1 MSKETN
7 WQDFS
12 DQLLR
17 YSKPDLW
24 LDLSQMRI
32 PKDILNTEKE
42 SIERA
47 LLELSN
53 IESGEK
59 VNTDED
65 KDKGGRCVGH
75 YWLRNPELAPE
86 DLGTSIQ
93 RKIAEIKAFSS
104 GIHKGEILTPNK
116 DKFRHLLVIG
126 IGGSA
131 LGPQLA
137 IDALTGHDSPMSI
150 HFFDNTDPDG
160 IDRVLDHLGE
170 NLNATLS
177 LIISKSGGTK
187 ETRNGMLE
195 AQAAYEKAGLNF
207 GAHAIAVTGEDS
219 KLDNYAKENEWMG
232 VFPMEDWVGG
242 RTSITSVV
250 GLLPMALMGIDI
262 DNFLEGAASIDAKT
276 RPPEI
281 NNNAS
286 LLMALAWQLAG
297 NGRGEKAMVILPY
310 KDRLGLLSKYLQ
322 QLVME
327 SLGKEH
333 DRENNIVHQGLTVYG
348 NKGSTDQHAYVQQ
361 LRDGLNNFFTT
372 FIEVRETRTKESIE
386 VDPGFT
392 TGDYLEGFLRGTRSA
407 LFEAGRDS
415 MTISIPFLDA
425 FHLGSL
431 IALYERAVSYYAALI
446 NINAYHQPG
455 VEAGKKAAT
464 QFLELLSK
472 IENHLKNNSEE
483 KINSEELSDQVGAS
497 PEDCFHALHHL
508 AANRR
513 NINALI
519 GSNPKEDHFTMNKEG
534 PETG

>member
-1 MSKETN
+1 MLKETN
-7 WQDFS
+7 WQEFS

-17 YSKPDLW
+17 YSEPDLW
-24 LDLSQMRI
+24 IDLSQMRM
-32 PKDILNTEKE
+32 PKDIINTEKE

-47 LLELSN
+47 LHEVSN
-53 IESGEK
+53 IELGEK

-75 YWLRNPELAPE
+75 YWLRNPDLAPE
-86 DLGTSIQ
+86 SLGTSIR

-104 GIHKGEILTPNK
+104 EIHKGEILAPNK
-116 DKFRHLLVIG
+116 GKFRHLLVIG

-137 IDALTGHDSPMSI
+137 IDALTGHDAPMSI

-160 IDRVLDHLGE
+160 IDRVLDGLGE
-170 NLNATLS
+170 NLDSTLS
-177 LIISKSGGTK
+177 LVISKSGGTK

-195 AQAAYEKAGLNF
+195 AQAAYEKAGLDF
-207 GAHAIAVTGEDS
+207 GGHAIAVTGEES
-219 KLDNYAKENEWMG
+219 KLDNYAKKNEWIEI
-232 VFPMEDWVGG
+232 FPMEDWVGG
-242 RTSITSVV
+242 RTSISSVV

-262 DNFLEGAASIDAKT
+262 DEFLEGAAAVDAKT

-286 LLMALAWQLAG
+286 LLMALAWHVAG
-297 NGRGEKAMVILPY
+297 NGTGEKAMVILPY

-327 SLGKEH
+327 SLGKGH
-333 DRENNIVHQGLTVYG
+333 DRENKIVHQGLTVYG

-361 LRDGLNNFFTT
+361 LRDGLDNFFTT

-415 MTISIPFLDA
+415 MTISIPRLDA

-464 QFLELLSK
+464 QFLEILSK
-472 IENHLKNNSEE
+472 IENHLKAHVDENINPE
-483 KINSEELSDQVGAS
+483 KLSREIGAA

-508 AANRR
+508 AANRK
-513 NINALI
+513 NITALI
-519 GSNPKEDHFTMNKEG
+519 GSEPKDDLFTLKKEE

>member
-7 WQDFS
+7 WQEFS

-17 YSKPDLW
+17 YSEPGLW
-24 LDLSQMRI
+24 LDLSQMRM
-32 PKDILNTEKE
+32 PKDIINTEKK

-47 LLELSN
+47 LHELSN

-75 YWLRNPELAPE
+75 YWLRNPDLAPE
-86 DLGTSIQ
+86 GLGTPIR
-93 RKIAEIKAFSS
+93 RKIAEVKAFSS
-104 GIHKGEILTPNK
+104 GIHKGEILAPNK
-116 DKFRHLLVIG
+116 EPFRHLLVIG

-137 IDALTGHDSPMSI
+137 IDALTGHDAPMSI

-160 IDRVLDHLGE
+160 IDRVLDGLGE
-170 NLNATLS
+170 NLDSTLS
-177 LIISKSGGTK
+177 LVISKSGGTK

-195 AQAAYEKAGLNF
+195 AQAAYEKAGLDF
-207 GAHAIAVTGEDS
+207 GGHAIAVTGEES
-219 KLDNYAKENEWMG
+219 KLDNYAKKNEWIG
-232 VFPMEDWVGG
+232 IFPMEDWVGG

-262 DNFLEGAASIDAKT
+262 DKFLEGAAAVDEKT

-286 LLMALAWQLAG
+286 LLMALAWHTAG
-297 NGRGEKAMVILPY
+297 NGTGEKAMVILPY

-361 LRDGLNNFFTT
+361 LRDGLDNFFIT
-372 FIEVRETRTKESIE
+372 FIEVRETRAKESIE

-407 LFEAGRDS
+407 LFEADRDS
-415 MTISIPFLDA
+415 MTISIPLLDA

-472 IENHLKNNSEE
+472 IENHLTAHAEE
-483 KINSEELSDQVGAS
+483 NINSEELSREIGAA

-508 AANRR
+508 AANRK
-513 NINALI
+513 NITTLI
-519 GSNPKEDHFTMNKEG
+519 GPEPKDDLFTLKKEE